1 MIHTHK
7 FTATGYDAK
16 GRYVRYYRGITRDY
30 RVSGS
35 HADGYTVHAEAW
47 MEVNQQAMYR
57 VILCR
62 NLVNVWKK
70 INLDEARTAT
80 IHGETIYPRTMDT
93 QISRAIDR
101 LTAS

>member
-7 FTATGYDAK
+7 FTATEYDAK

-47 MEVNQQAMYR
+47 TEVNVQRMHR

-62 NLVNVWKK
+62 SLANVWKK
-70 INLDEARTAT
+70 ISHTEARTAA

-93 QISRAIDR
+93 QISRAIDA
-101 LTAS
+101 LSK